1 VKQGVLH
8 ILNDFVLGH
17 IDVSRLNFGIMSM
30 IPEVPGVDQISQ
42 YRPVAIINV
51 IFKIISK
58 AYASR
63 LDPIANK
70 IIIPLCL

>member
-42 YRPVAIINV
+42 YRPVDICYHRILAKV
-51 IFKIISK
+51 G
-58 AYASR
+58 
-63 LDPIANK
+63 DGP
-70 IIIPLCL
+70 